1 MSFLMK
7 YFFKKIKVET
17 FSENLELKFDR
28 SEYDASYDL
37 SKTMFRLV
45 GLRLTHN
52 DPPLARLLWNAFYL
66 FEAINVLLAMFL
78 ELIKMK
84 QTARDGSYIEL
95 FTMMPCVGYLFLCAV
110 KSYKIL
116 YYRPVYENLIT
127 ELRDMWPQDEV
138 TREEYDIV
146 HLALVRLRR
155 NIKGYYFCTLAL
167 FILLSAPPFV
177 AMIKRAMGQEVP
189 LTLGF
194 SYWFPFDPFQRG
206 RFEVI
211 AVIQTWHCFLAL
223 GFMLPT
229 DALFWVFLSHIT
241 TQFDLLAIR
250 LKKMFYVPFDEQLIA
265 EYPLAQY
272 SLERDTDDIEFNNNN
287 ESEKMYQKK
296 LIDIIGKHRTL
307 IRMSGVV
314 ENQFTFSL
322 LINFINSSIIICFC
336 GFCCM
341 FVEKW
346 NEITYK
352 FFLTTATLQ
361 IWLVC
366 WYGQKLLDSS
376 QGIADAVYFSG
387 WYNVPDRVK
396 SFLII
401 ILYRAQKEVYVSTY
415 GFSVISIA
423 SYSTILKTSWSYLML
438 LVNVFQK

>member
-1 MSFLMK
+1 MSLND
-7 YFFKKIKVET
+7 VEK
-17 FSENLELKFDR
+17 FSENQELKFD
-28 SEYDASYDL
+28 SNEYDASYDL
-37 SKTMFRLV
+37 AKTMFRLV

-52 DPPLARLLWNAFYL
+52 DPPLARLLWNALYL

-84 QTARDGSYIEL
+84 QTARDGSFIEL
-95 FTMMPCVGYLFLCAV
+95 FTMMPCVGYLLIFSDPSGVHHQCEMRRDREEKERKTRPEDGPLAYV
-110 KSYKIL
+110 LSFMIKSHECLTRSLPTRSVLTEITL
-116 YYRPVYENLIT
+116 FCSAENVLIT
-127 ELRDMWPQDEV
+127 
-138 TREEYDIV
+138 
-146 HLALVRLRR
+146 
-155 NIKGYYFCTLAL
+155 
-167 FILLSAPPFV
+167 

-189 LTLGF
+189 LTLAF

-250 LKKMFYVPFDEQLIA
+250 LKKMFYVPLDRQLIA

-272 SLERDTDDIEFNNNN
+272 SLECDTDNNIET
-287 ESEKMYQKK
+287 EKVYQKK
-296 LIDIIGKHRTL
+296 LVDVILKHRAL

-314 ENQFTFSL
+314 EEQFTFSL

-376 QGIADAVYFSG
+376 QGIADAVYCSG
-387 WYNVPDRVK
+387 WYNVPQRVK

-401 ILYRAQKEVYVSTY
+401 IFYRAQKEVYVTTY
-415 GFSVISIA
+415 GFSVISIE

-438 LVNVFQK
+438 LVNVFKK

>member
-1 MSFLMK
+1 MSFLRE
-7 YFFKKIKVET
+7 YFFKKSNVET
-17 FSENLELKFDR
+17 FSENQELKFDKK
-28 SEYDASYDL
+28 EYDASYDL

-84 QTARDGSYIEL
+84 QTARDGSFIEL
-95 FTMMPCVGYLFLCAV
+95 FTMMPCVGYLLLCSV

-127 ELRDMWPQDEV
+127 ELRDMWPQDAV
-138 TREEYDIV
+138 TKEEYDIV
-146 HLALVRLRR
+146 RLALVRLRR
-155 NIKGYYFCTLAL
+155 NIKG
-167 FILLSAPPFV
+167 
-177 AMIKRAMGQEVP
+177 
-189 LTLGF
+189 
-194 SYWFPFDPFQRG
+194 
-206 RFEVI
+206 
-211 AVIQTWHCFLAL
+211 FLAL

-250 LKKMFYVPFDEQLIA
+250 LKKMFYVPLDEQLI
-265 EYPLAQY
+265 EKYPLGNMLLFLQC
-272 SLERDTDDIEFNNNN
+272 DTDNIEFNNNN
-287 ESEKMYQKK
+287 ESEKVYQKK
-296 LIDIIGKHRTL
+296 LVDVILKHRAL

-376 QGIADAVYFSG
+376 QGIADAVYCSG
-387 WYNVPDRVK
+387 WYNVPQRVK

-401 ILYRAQKEVYVSTY
+401 IFYRAQKEVYVTTY

-438 LVNVFQK
+438 LVNVFKK

>member
-1 MSFLMK
+1 M
-7 YFFKKIKVET
+7 YFFKNFFVKKSNVET
-17 FSENLELKFDR
+17 FSGNQVLKFDK
-28 SEYDASYDL
+28 SEYDASYNL
-37 SKTMFRLV
+37 AKTMFRLV
-45 GLRLTHN
+45 GLRLTSN
-52 DPPLARLLWNAFYL
+52 DPPLARFLWNAFYL
-66 FEAINVLLAMFL
+66 FEAMNVVLAMFL

-84 QTARDGSYIEL
+84 QTAQDGSFIEL
-95 FTMMPCVGYLFLCAV
+95 FTMMPCVGYLLLCAV
-110 KSYKIL
+110 KSSKVL
-116 YYRPVYENLIT
+116 YYRPVYENLIA
-127 ELRDMWPQDEV
+127 ELGDMWPQDEV
-138 TREEYDIV
+138 TREEYDLV

-167 FILLSAPPFV
+167 FILLSAPPFTGI
-177 AMIKRAMGQEVP
+177 IKRAMGHEVP

-229 DALFWVFLSHIT
+229 DALLWVFLSHIT
-241 TQFDLLAIR
+241 TQLDLLAIR
-250 LKKMFYVPFDEQLIA
+250 LKKMFYVPLDQQLIE

-272 SLERDTDDIEFNNNN
+272 SLECHGNLETKNNN
-287 ESEKMYQKK
+287 ESDKVYQHK
-296 LIDIIGKHRTL
+296 LVDIIFKHRAL

-352 FFLTTATLQ
+352 CFLTTATLQ

-387 WYNVPDRVK
+387 WYNVPQRIK

-401 ILYRAQKEVYVSTY
+401 IFYRAQKEVYVTTY
-415 GFSVISIA
+415 GFSIISIA

-438 LVNVFQK
+438 LVNVFK